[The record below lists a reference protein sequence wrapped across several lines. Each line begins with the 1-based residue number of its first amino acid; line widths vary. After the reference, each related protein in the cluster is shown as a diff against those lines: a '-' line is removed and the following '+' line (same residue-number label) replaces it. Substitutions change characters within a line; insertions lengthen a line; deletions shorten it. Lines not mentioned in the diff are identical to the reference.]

1 MELGDKLRTLRRE
14 KGLSQEELAAM
25 IGVSRQALSK
35 WEAGQSRPELDKLL
49 ALSDTFGV
57 TIDSLVRPGET
68 EAQPEPPAAGWW
80 YHGPVFEYK
89 SARTL
94 RGLPLVHI
102 NLGPGKRRA
111 RGVLAIGNV
120 ATGLAAVGFIA
131 RGGLSVGIL
140 SLGIVSIGTLAVGL
154 LACGALALGIAAVGA
169 IAAGLFALG
178 GLAFGVFAV
187 GGCAV
192 ASHVAIGDVAQ
203 GACRRRPGRPR
214 GLYPGRSRL
223 LPPPQPDPVAGIR
236 PYPLRLS
243 AALGLGDPSFN
254 RYVST
259 ISRLQVYFGFMLKPL
274 STTATCPEAPPDNRA
289 ERNCSNFY

>member
-14 KGLSQEELAAM
+14 KGLSQEELAVM

-192 ASHVAIGDVAQ
+192 ASHVAIGDVARGPVAVGRGVR
-203 GACRRRPGRPR
+203 GAFTLADPAFSRHRSLTRSQVY
-214 GLYPGRSRL
+214 GLIRSVYPQLWDWVIRL
-223 LPPPQPDPVAGIR
+223 LTIMFPQ
-236 PYPLRLS
+236 
-243 AALGLGDPSFN
+243 
-254 RYVST
+254 
-259 ISRLQVYFGFMLKPL
+259 
-274 STTATCPEAPPDNRA
+274 
-289 ERNCSNFY
+289 